1 MSFSSLSSHQGEM
14 TRSNRDE
21 WSSVKRIVDNPIWD
35 NCKIVRNEEHMLKAG
50 HQTALIKHPEMSK
63 DEHMEWARENQYLV
77 RHLINKRRNYC
88 ADRLAGVV
96 IAALVGNM
104 KGGRGSEEDDEDGDD
119 EENEEEEDEGE
130 AKGKRKAINKDYDPN
145 NPKPAAISKA
155 KWLPT
160 PDMVYDVIMRDP
172 DAWGYDEETGEF
184 DPAKKKVMEE
194 AFAFVWN
201 DMMPTICGVKSWGVT
216 KKCYHNMSTG
226 ADEPTEDNPNPRPYV
241 SPASEAFLLWLV
253 ENHWDRWVLRAK
265 FGISNPDLKKYKNKD
280 GSFKKGLEKL
290 EGEYTT
296 PCGGRQPFGGITEE
310 GQKRLDDL
318 INEVKINR
326 RDNADFLKLV
336 EDPVREMVWA
346 RNGRKEIEENRKAGR
361 KKKVVSAF
369 AAAAPVDEEEI
380 DYDDEEQW

>member
-14 TRSNRDE
+14 TLSNWDE
-21 WSSVKRIVDNPIWD
+21 WSSVKRILDNPIWD
-35 NCKIVRNEEHMLKAG
+35 NCKIVRNEEYMLKAG
-50 HQTALIKHPEMSK
+50 YQTALIKHPEMSK
-63 DEHMEWARENQYLV
+63 DEHMEWARENQHLV

-130 AKGKRKAINKDYDPN
+130 EKGKRKAINKDYDPN

-201 DMMPTICGVKSWGVT
+201 DMMPTICGANEWGVT
-216 KKCYHNMSTG
+216 KRCYQVN
-226 ADEPTEDNPNPRPYV
+226 RV
-241 SPASEAFLLWLV
+241 
-253 ENHWDRWVLRAK
+253 
-265 FGISNPDLKKYKNKD
+265 
-280 GSFKKGLEKL
+280 
-290 EGEYTT
+290 
-296 PCGGRQPFGGITEE
+296 GGRVSSCLWGYHLAARKRAGKVCRFGE
-310 GQKRLDDL
+310 GCVPLHDVL
-318 INEVKINR
+318 PNY
-326 RDNADFLKLV
+326 
-336 EDPVREMVWA
+336 EDPVKGTCEGCCYA
-346 RNGRKEIEENRKAGR
+346 
-361 KKKVVSAF
+361 
-369 AAAAPVDEEEI
+369 DQ
-380 DYDDEEQW
+380 D